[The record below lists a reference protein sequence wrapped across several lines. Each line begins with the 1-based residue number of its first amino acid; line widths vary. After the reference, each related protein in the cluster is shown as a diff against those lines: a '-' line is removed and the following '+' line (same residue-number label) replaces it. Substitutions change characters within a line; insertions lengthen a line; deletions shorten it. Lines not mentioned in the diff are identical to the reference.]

1 MARGGGGF
9 GGGGF
14 GGGRGGG
21 FGGSFGGSRSG
32 GFGGNLG
39 TSRGGGRPFPGSHG
53 PTTGR
58 PGYSPRPRM
67 GFPFPMAG
75 PVIINKQ
82 GTPGQKQYSNGP
94 SSGGN
99 GNQAPPP
106 SNKGCGTGLLIG
118 IIGIIILSLIAFFLF
133 GGNGQIESSSV
144 QREPLS
150 SGSVNETD
158 YITDEA
164 RWINNEAQA
173 EEGLRYFYNQT
184 GVQPHLLITN
194 DISGSSTASPS
205 EIEAYAEDFY
215 NENFTDEAHLLLIF
229 YEPRPNDYLTYYL
242 AGRQAESVIDDEAGQ
257 ILLDYL
263 DQNYTN
269 SSLDEEGYFSK
280 SFKQAADRIMAVTKS
295 PLPTILISLV
305 VLIVAILIYL
315 AWRRKQQAEK
325 ERQRQTEEML
335 SRPLET
341 FGSQDLSDLEKK
353 YQDSS
358 EDSTQ

>member
-1 MARGGGGF
+1 MAR

-39 TSRGGGRPFPGSHG
+39 TGRGGSSSSPGSSR
-53 PTTGR
+53 PIGR
-58 PGYSPRPRM
+58 PGYSRRPRM
-67 GFPFPMAG
+67 GFPFPMGG
-75 PVIINKQ
+75 PVIINRQ
-82 GTPGQKQYSNGP
+82 GGSGRKQYSNGP

-99 GNQAPPP
+99 GNQGPPP
-106 SNKGCGTGLLIG
+106 SNKGCGTSLLIG
-118 IIGIIILSLIAFFLF
+118 ILGIIVVSLIVFFLF
-133 GGNGQIESSSV
+133 GGNGQIESSTV

-150 SGSVNETD
+150 MGSVNETD

-164 RWINNEAQA
+164 GWINNETRA
-173 EEGLRYFYNQT
+173 EEGLRYFYDQT
-184 GVQPHLLITN
+184 GVQPHLLITT
-194 DISGSSTASPS
+194 DIPGTSTASPA

-215 NENFTDEAHLLLIF
+215 DENFTDEAHLLLIF
-229 YEPRPNDYLTYYL
+229 YEPEPSSYLTYYL
-242 AGRQAESVIDDEAGQ
+242 AGRQAESVIDSEAGQ

-263 DQNYTN
+263 DQYYTD
-269 SSLDEEGYFSK
+269 SSLDEEEYFSQ
-280 SFKQAADRIMAVTKS
+280 SFKQAADRIMTVTQS
-295 PLPTILISLV
+295 PLPTIFISLV
-305 VLIVAILIYL
+305 VLVGVILIYS
-315 AWRRKQQAEK
+315 AWKRKQEAEK

-341 FGSQDLSDLEKK
+341 FGSQDLSDLENK

>member
-1 MARGGGGF
+1 MGRGGGGF

-14 GGGRGGG
+14 GGRGGG
-21 FGGSFGGSRSG
+21 FGGNFGGSRSG

-39 TSRGGGRPFPGSHG
+39 TGRGGGRPSPGTG
-53 PTTGR
+53 GFGGR

-67 GFPFPMAG
+67 GFPFPMVG
-75 PVIINKQ
+75 PVIINRQ
-82 GTPGQKQYSNGP
+82 GSSGRRQYSNGP
-94 SSGGN
+94 SGN
-99 GNQAPPP
+99 GNKNPPP
-106 SNKGCGTGLLIG
+106 SNSGCGASLLIG
-118 IIGIIILSLIAFFLF
+118 LIGIIILSLIAFFLF
-133 GGNGQIESSSV
+133 GGNGQVESSNV

-164 RWINNEAQA
+164 RWINNEAEA
-173 EEGLRYFYNQT
+173 EEGLRYFYNET
-184 GVQPHLLITN
+184 GVQPHLLITTE
-194 DISGSSTASPS
+194 IPPGASSTASPA

-215 NENFTDEAHLLLIF
+215 NEKFTDEAHLLLIF
-229 YEPRPNDYLTYYL
+229 YEPQPSNYLTYYL
-242 AGRQAESVIDDEAGQ
+242 AGREAESVIDDEAGQ

-263 DQNYTN
+263 DQNYTD
-269 SSLDEEGYFSK
+269 SSLDEEEYFSK
-280 SFKQAADRIMAVTKS
+280 SFRQTADRIMTVTRS

-305 VLIVAILIYL
+305 ILVIAVLLYFV
-315 AWRRKQQAEK
+315 WKRRQEAKK

-353 YQDSS
+353 YEDSS